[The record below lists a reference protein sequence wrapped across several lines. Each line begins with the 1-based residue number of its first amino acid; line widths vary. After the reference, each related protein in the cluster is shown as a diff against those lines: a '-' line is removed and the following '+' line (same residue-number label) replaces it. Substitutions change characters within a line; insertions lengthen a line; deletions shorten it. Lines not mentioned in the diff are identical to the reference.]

1 MDFEQIRVYKALF
14 SCYNIVM
21 KKKIKII
28 DKITGKNLEKEIN
41 VRNRDHFE
49 TQLRTRANIFRNRK
63 LYNRKVKHKKGGT
76 DD

>member
-1 MDFEQIRVYKALF
+1 
-14 SCYNIVM
+14 M

-63 LYNRKVKHKKGGT
+63 LYNRKVKHKKGGI